1 MPADV
6 LTTFATR
13 QIGRG
18 CGIVTVRERPS
29 AANGLVFLSWE
40 DETGTVKV
48 IVWPSVMETY
58 RREVLMASL
67 LGVYGQ

>member
-1 MPADV
+1 M
-6 LTTFATR
+6 
-13 QIGRG
+13 
-18 CGIVTVRERPS
+18 TVRERPS
-29 AANGLVFLSWE
+29 VDNGLVFLSLE